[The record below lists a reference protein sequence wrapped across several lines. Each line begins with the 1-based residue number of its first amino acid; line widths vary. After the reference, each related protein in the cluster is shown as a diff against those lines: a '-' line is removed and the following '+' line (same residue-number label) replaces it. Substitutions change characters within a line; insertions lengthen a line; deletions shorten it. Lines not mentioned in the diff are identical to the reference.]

1 MQSIELHKSS
11 DLIISATNISS
22 VPSTALGILKALKK
36 NFFGGGGWTHVQHV
50 EVLGPGTEPEPLQ

>member
-36 NFFGGGGWTHVQHV
+36 NFFGGGVGHMCSMWKF
-50 EVLGPGTEPEPLQ
+50 